1 MDSIMQTVSE
11 YMAIIL
17 PALTYIISGIVAIVK
32 LSSIAKSNK
41 SDIESTNSTI
51 NTQNAKIDH
60 VLLEDVLDAIR
71 PSFQADGG
79 DIELIGVDD
88 ETGVVTI
95 EMTGAC
101 AACMFASSDIS
112 EGIDTIIKEHVPGV
126 TAVRPVMY

>member
-1 MDSIMQTVSE
+1 MADNENTTESASE
-11 YMAIIL
+11 KDK
-17 PALTYIISGIVAIVK
+17 T
-32 LSSIAKSNK
+32 
-41 SDIESTNSTI
+41 
-51 NTQNAKIDH
+51 AKIDH
-60 VLLEDVLDAIR
+60 RLLEDVLDAIR

-79 DIELIGVDD
+79 DIELIGVDN

-101 AACMFASSDIS
+101 AACMFASTDIS

>member
-1 MDSIMQTVSE
+1 
-11 YMAIIL
+11 MADNENAQQ
-17 PALTYIISGIVAIVK
+17 PTEQKA
-32 LSSIAKSNK
+32 
-41 SDIESTNSTI
+41 
-51 NTQNAKIDH
+51 AKIDH
-60 VLLEDVLDAIR
+60 ALLEEVLDAIR

>member
-1 MDSIMQTVSE
+1 MADAENTTTPEAKAEDSKT
-11 YMAIIL
+11 
-17 PALTYIISGIVAIVK
+17 
-32 LSSIAKSNK
+32 
-41 SDIESTNSTI
+41 
-51 NTQNAKIDH
+51 AKIDH
-60 VLLEDVLDAIR
+60 RLLEDVLDAIR

-79 DIELIGVDD
+79 DVELIGVDD

>member
-1 MDSIMQTVSE
+1 
-11 YMAIIL
+11 MADNENAQQ
-17 PALTYIISGIVAIVK
+17 PV
-32 LSSIAKSNK
+32 
-41 SDIESTNSTI
+41 
-51 NTQNAKIDH
+51 TQPEQGKTAKIDH
-60 VLLEDVLDAIR
+60 VLLEEVLDAIR

>member
-1 MDSIMQTVSE
+1 MADAENTTAPEAKAEDS
-11 YMAIIL
+11 
-17 PALTYIISGIVAIVK
+17 
-32 LSSIAKSNK
+32 
-41 SDIESTNSTI
+41 
-51 NTQNAKIDH
+51 NTAKIDH
-60 VLLEDVLDAIR
+60 RLLEDVLDAIR

-79 DIELIGVDD
+79 DVELIGVDD

>member
-1 MDSIMQTVSE
+1 
-11 YMAIIL
+11 MADTENNAA
-17 PALTYIISGIVAIVK
+17 PE
-32 LSSIAKSNK
+32 AKPQADK
-41 SDIESTNSTI
+41 T
-51 NTQNAKIDH
+51 AKIDRC
-60 VLLEDVLDAIR
+60 LLEDVLDAIR

-79 DIELIGVDD
+79 DVELIGVDD

>member
-1 MDSIMQTVSE
+1 MADNENTTESASE
-11 YMAIIL
+11 KDK
-17 PALTYIISGIVAIVK
+17 T
-32 LSSIAKSNK
+32 
-41 SDIESTNSTI
+41 
-51 NTQNAKIDH
+51 AKIDH
-60 VLLEDVLDAIR
+60 RLLEDVLDAIR

-101 AACMFASSDIS
+101 AACMFASTDIS
-112 EGIDTIIKEHVPGV
+112 EGIDTIIKEQVPGV

>member
-1 MDSIMQTVSE
+1 MADAENTTVPEAKAEDSKT
-11 YMAIIL
+11 
-17 PALTYIISGIVAIVK
+17 
-32 LSSIAKSNK
+32 
-41 SDIESTNSTI
+41 
-51 NTQNAKIDH
+51 AKIDH
-60 VLLEDVLDAIR
+60 RLLEDVLDAIR

-79 DIELIGVDD
+79 DVELIGVDD

>member
-1 MDSIMQTVSE
+1 MADAENTTAPEAKAEDSKT
-11 YMAIIL
+11 
-17 PALTYIISGIVAIVK
+17 TR
-32 LSSIAKSNK
+32 
-41 SDIESTNSTI
+41 
-51 NTQNAKIDH
+51 IDH
-60 VLLEDVLDAIR
+60 RLLEDVLDAIR

-79 DIELIGVDD
+79 DVELIGVDD

>member
-1 MDSIMQTVSE
+1 MADNENTTESASE
-11 YMAIIL
+11 KDK
-17 PALTYIISGIVAIVK
+17 T
-32 LSSIAKSNK
+32 
-41 SDIESTNSTI
+41 
-51 NTQNAKIDH
+51 AKIDH
-60 VLLEDVLDAIR
+60 RLLEDVLDAIR

-79 DIELIGVDD
+79 DIELIGIDD

-101 AACMFASSDIS
+101 AACMFASTDIS

>member
-1 MDSIMQTVSE
+1 MADAENTAAPEAKAEDSKT
-11 YMAIIL
+11 AR
-17 PALTYIISGIVAIVK
+17 
-32 LSSIAKSNK
+32 
-41 SDIESTNSTI
+41 
-51 NTQNAKIDH
+51 IDH
-60 VLLEDVLDAIR
+60 RLLEDVLDAIR

-79 DIELIGVDD
+79 DVELIGVDD

>member
-1 MDSIMQTVSE
+1 MADNENTTESASE
-11 YMAIIL
+11 KDK
-17 PALTYIISGIVAIVK
+17 T
-32 LSSIAKSNK
+32 
-41 SDIESTNSTI
+41 
-51 NTQNAKIDH
+51 AKIDYR
-60 VLLEDVLDAIR
+60 LLEDVLDAIR

-101 AACMFASSDIS
+101 AACMFASTDIS

>member
-1 MDSIMQTVSE
+1 
-11 YMAIIL
+11 MAD
-17 PALTYIISGIVAIVK
+17 A
-32 LSSIAKSNK
+32 
-41 SDIESTNSTI
+41 ESTTAPE
-51 NTQNAKIDH
+51 AKAEDSKTARIDH
-60 VLLEDVLDAIR
+60 RLLEDVLDAIR

-79 DIELIGVDD
+79 DVELIGVDD

>member
-1 MDSIMQTVSE
+1 
-11 YMAIIL
+11 MAENETT
-17 PALTYIISGIVAIVK
+17 PEGDVT
-32 LSSIAKSNK
+32 
-41 SDIESTNSTI
+41 
-51 NTQNAKIDH
+51 AKIDH
-60 VLLEDVLDAIR
+60 QLLEDVLDAIR

-101 AACMFASSDIS
+101 AACMFASTDIS

>member
-1 MDSIMQTVSE
+1 MADAENTTAPEAKAEDSKT
-11 YMAIIL
+11 
-17 PALTYIISGIVAIVK
+17 
-32 LSSIAKSNK
+32 
-41 SDIESTNSTI
+41 
-51 NTQNAKIDH
+51 AKIDH
-60 VLLEDVLDAIR
+60 RLLEDVLDAIR

-79 DIELIGVDD
+79 DVELIED

>member
-1 MDSIMQTVSE
+1 MADAENTTAPEAKAEDSKT
-11 YMAIIL
+11 
-17 PALTYIISGIVAIVK
+17 TR
-32 LSSIAKSNK
+32 
-41 SDIESTNSTI
+41 
-51 NTQNAKIDH
+51 IDH
-60 VLLEDVLDAIR
+60 RLLEDVLDALR

-79 DIELIGVDD
+79 DVELIGVDD

>member
-1 MDSIMQTVSE
+1 MADAENTTAPEAKAEDSKTVR
-11 YMAIIL
+11 
-17 PALTYIISGIVAIVK
+17 
-32 LSSIAKSNK
+32 
-41 SDIESTNSTI
+41 
-51 NTQNAKIDH
+51 IDH
-60 VLLEDVLDAIR
+60 RLLEDVLDAIR

-79 DIELIGVDD
+79 DVELIGVDD

>member
-1 MDSIMQTVSE
+1 
-11 YMAIIL
+11 MADNEN
-17 PALTYIISGIVAIVK
+17 TT
-32 LSSIAKSNK
+32 
-41 SDIESTNSTI
+41 ESTSEKDKT
-51 NTQNAKIDH
+51 AKIDH
-60 VLLEDVLDAIR
+60 RLLEDVLDAIR

-88 ETGVVTI
+88 EAGVVTI

-101 AACMFASSDIS
+101 AACMFASTDIS

>member
-1 MDSIMQTVSE
+1 MADNENTTESASE
-11 YMAIIL
+11 KDK
-17 PALTYIISGIVAIVK
+17 T
-32 LSSIAKSNK
+32 
-41 SDIESTNSTI
+41 
-51 NTQNAKIDH
+51 AKIDH
-60 VLLEDVLDAIR
+60 RLLEDVLDAIR

-101 AACMFASSDIS
+101 AACMFASTDIS
-112 EGIDTIIKEHVPGV
+112 EGLDTIIKEHVPGV

>member
-1 MDSIMQTVSE
+1 
-11 YMAIIL
+11 MAENEN
-17 PALTYIISGIVAIVK
+17 VAPEADKVAAA
-32 LSSIAKSNK
+32 AKPEADK
-41 SDIESTNSTI
+41 A
-51 NTQNAKIDH
+51 AKIDH
-60 VLLEDVLDAIR
+60 RLLEDVLDAIR

>member
-1 MDSIMQTVSE
+1 
-11 YMAIIL
+11 MADNEN
-17 PALTYIISGIVAIVK
+17 TT
-32 LSSIAKSNK
+32 
-41 SDIESTNSTI
+41 ESAPEKDKA
-51 NTQNAKIDH
+51 AKIDH
-60 VLLEDVLDAIR
+60 RLLEDVLDAIR

-101 AACMFASSDIS
+101 AACMFASTDIS

>member
-1 MDSIMQTVSE
+1 MADNENTTESASEMDKT
-11 YMAIIL
+11 
-17 PALTYIISGIVAIVK
+17 
-32 LSSIAKSNK
+32 
-41 SDIESTNSTI
+41 
-51 NTQNAKIDH
+51 AKIDRR
-60 VLLEDVLDAIR
+60 LLEDVLDAIR

-101 AACMFASSDIS
+101 AACMFASTDIS